1 MKQGKDWQSFVKRT
15 HWSQQTFFPNNTRG
29 GPIHGHHQKVNT
41 EIRLITFLVAED
53 GEALYSQQ
61 KKTRADCGSNHE
73 LLIANFRLKLN
84 KVGKNTRPF
93 RYDLNQVPYYA
104 VEVTKIF
111 QGLDL
116 ISGPE
121 ELQTEVYNIV
131 QGTGG
136 SDQNHPRKRNATR
149 QNACLRRPYK

>member
-1 MKQGKDWQSFVKRT
+1 M
-15 HWSQQTFFPNNTRG
+15 
-29 GPIHGHHQKVNT
+29 
-41 EIRLITFLVAED
+41 VAED

-136 SDQNHPRKRNATR
+136 SNQNHIKE
-149 QNACLRRPYK
+149 K